1 MEQLQKKAGQL
12 EDILAAAG
20 VEKYAFRF
28 VEKQTG
34 EFNAEDEGFT
44 LYRTLFDNDLRLTV
58 FLGGRMGVAS
68 GNDLSYA
75 GMQALTESALSAAR
89 AAEPDPCRDIA
100 PQEPSAVF
108 RTGCYEPDMDAFF
121 ERFRE
126 LLSGIRSEYP
136 LIRLS
141 LSMATHVRRHVLYRN
156 ANGTTFEKFGGYYEL
171 DVEFAANDGE
181 NTTGID
187 FVGLS
192 FTDLDKPLLDQPRL
206 RQHLRDTVAQLHKIP
221 VGEKFAGTVILTPE
235 CLAGFLYSLLFST
248 VTDGVI
254 LNGTSL
260 WRDRLDQ
267 KVTDEQITLDL
278 PAAHPDNVDPDCF
291 TGDGFRTQ
299 DVRLLDR
306 GVLKSHLLSL
316 FVANKTG
323 RPVTKSGGSFLVM
336 APGEQ
341 SLAQI
346 IASTRRG
353 LIVGGFSG
361 GEPEINGEFSGVAK
375 NSFYVEDGQ
384 IRGAVMET
392 MISGNLFDLF
402 GHITALSRERVRV
415 GEGLLPYLAAP
426 DIVIS
431 GK

>member
-1 MEQLQKKAGQL
+1 M
-12 EDILAAAG
+12 
-20 VEKYAFRF
+20 
-28 VEKQTG
+28 
-34 EFNAEDEGFT
+34 
-44 LYRTLFDNDLRLTV
+44 
-58 FLGGRMGVAS
+58 
-68 GNDLSYA
+68 
-75 GMQALTESALSAAR
+75 
-89 AAEPDPCRDIA
+89 
-100 PQEPSAVF
+100 
-108 RTGCYEPDMDAFF
+108 
-121 ERFRE
+121 
-126 LLSGIRSEYP
+126 
-136 LIRLS
+136 
-141 LSMATHVRRHVLYRN
+141 
-156 ANGTTFEKFGGYYEL
+156 
-171 DVEFAANDGE
+171 
-181 NTTGID
+181 
-187 FVGLS
+187 
-192 FTDLDKPLLDQPRL
+192 
-206 RQHLRDTVAQLHKIP
+206 
-221 VGEKFAGTVILTPE
+221 
-235 CLAGFLYSLLFST
+235 
-248 VTDGVI
+248 
-254 LNGTSL
+254 
-260 WRDRLDQ
+260 
-267 KVTDEQITLDL
+267 
-278 PAAHPDNVDPDCF
+278 
-291 TGDGFRTQ
+291 
-299 DVRLLDR
+299 
-306 GVLKSHLLSL
+306 LKSHLLSL